1 MTRPPVV
8 PSDKLWSHSPRGDRD
23 ETAVYRLPTSEVLP
37 FLVSHMSFL
46 EASSSPANDEIR
58 RVIFEQQ
65 YPHLHGPVEAL
76 GPRPGW
82 ASTDLEREV
91 TAFVGQYA
99 AEHLES
105 RPVRIG
111 YTPVLRDHVSI
122 DGSVTLPHVIVLG
135 LPMRYEETMAAPEP
149 KAGQEVTR
157 NYMELGFLTLALG
170 RWLREHGYAAQ
181 VHHPRGD
188 ETMSC
193 EALYIPH
200 AIAAGLGEL
209 GRHGSMISR
218 ESGSRIRLSMVATDA
233 PIPDA
238 GEQPFGVAE
247 FCTWCTRCLTACP
260 VDAIPEAR
268 TTLRGSFRFIV
279 DTSACLPYF
288 AETDG
293 CSICIALCP
302 YTKPTEADAA
312 AFADRVGGLSWVR
325 RGADI
330 KEREG
335 IEAMERFVAGERA
348 AQGRRGTGSD
358 EATKLSK

>member
-1 MTRPPVV
+1 MTRLPVV
-8 PSDKLWSHSPRGDRD
+8 PPDKTWSHSPRDDRD
-23 ETAVYRLPTSEVLP
+23 EEAVYRLPTSEVLP
-37 FLVSHMSFL
+37 FLVSHTSFL
-46 EASSSPANDEIR
+46 KASSSPANNEIR

-76 GPRPGW
+76 GPRPDW
-82 ASTDLEREV
+82 ASTDVEREV
-91 TAFVGQYA
+91 AAFVRQYA

-111 YTPVLRDHVSI
+111 YTPVLCDHVYL
-122 DGSVTLPHVIVLG
+122 DRNVTLPHVIVLG
-135 LPMRYEETMAAPEP
+135 LPMRYEETVAAPEP
-149 KAGQEVTR
+149 TAGQEVTR
-157 NYMELGFLTLALG
+157 NYMELGGLTLALG
-170 RWLREHGYAAQ
+170 RWLRERGFSAQ
-181 VHHPRGD
+181 PHHPRGD

-268 TTLRGSFRFIV
+268 TTLRGSHRYIV

-293 CSICIALCP
+293 CSICIAVCP
-302 YTKPTEADAA
+302 YTKATEADAA
-312 AFADRVGGLSWVR
+312 AFADQVLGLSWVR
-325 RGADI
+325 RAGEIRETEGVGAMD
-330 KEREG
+330 
-335 IEAMERFVAGERA
+335 RFVAEQRA
-348 AQGRRGTGSD
+348 AQGRRGTGH
-358 EATKLSK
+358 